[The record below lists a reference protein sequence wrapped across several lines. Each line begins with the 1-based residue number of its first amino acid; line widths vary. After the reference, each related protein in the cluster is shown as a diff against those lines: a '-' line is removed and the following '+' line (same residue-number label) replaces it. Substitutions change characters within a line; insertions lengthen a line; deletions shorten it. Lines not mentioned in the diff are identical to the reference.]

1 MTRLNNERGATLIL
15 IIGVV
20 AALAILAAAMTALTV
35 NVQHNTATARTQSK
49 AFNVAEAGIDAGQA
63 ALWVNW
69 PEQKDYDA
77 GTLPSVD
84 ANAFELEFNGTEFP
98 APRSGS
104 FIDVKFYDDDVDLPH
119 STANPGM
126 NMLKNYDFNNNGYM
140 WVVSRGATGTR
151 AAKVQTMVKK
161 VALDARIREGVA
173 LFTEGVLTTEG
184 TGNQPVVGLD
194 PPSAGASVYAGG
206 GWNGNGNTEMEGG
219 ITLNPDADTDLDDV
233 FPDVVLQ
240 YYIDEVARPALKV
253 YHTQADIPVAAWS
266 SQPRVIVVEQGGVDA
281 KDIPDTDGSFVWSEN
296 DPGILIVL
304 SGDMKQT
311 GQKKTIY
318 GVVYLMD
325 GVLLEGN
332 AEIHGMC
339 IAKGSADL
347 RGTRAVNYNANVIS
361 NLNREK
367 VLSVKQVP
375 NTWREIK
382 P

>member
-1 MTRLNNERGATLIL
+1 MTRLSNERGATLIL

-20 AALAILAAAMTALTV
+20 AALAILAAAMAVLTV

-63 ALWVNW
+63 ALWVSW
-69 PEQKDYDA
+69 PTDA
-77 GTLPSVD
+77 AAGSSLQVD
-84 ANAFELEFNGTEFP
+84 PTTFQHQFSSTEFP
-98 APRSGS
+98 EPKTGP
-104 FIDVKFYDDDVDLPH
+104 FIDVKFYDDEGA
-119 STANPGM
+119 SANPGM
-126 NMLKNYDFNNNGYM
+126 NEDKNYDFNNNGYM
-140 WVVSRGATGTR
+140 WVVSSGATGTR
-151 AAKVQTMVKK
+151 AAKVQAMVKK
-161 VALDARIREGVA
+161 VTLDARIREGVG
-173 LFTEGVLTTEG
+173 LLTEGVLTTKG
-184 TGNQPVVGLD
+184 TGDQPVVGLD
-194 PPSAGASVYAGG
+194 PPAAAASVYAIG

-219 ITLNPDADTDLDDV
+219 ISLNPDADTDLNDI
-233 FPDVVLQ
+233 FPDVILQ
-240 YYIDEVARPALKV
+240 YLSDDVARPALKV
-253 YHTQADIPVAAWS
+253 YHTQADIPAAAWS
-266 SQPRVIVVEQGGVDA
+266 TQPRVIVIEQGGVDA
-281 KDIPDTDGSFVWSEN
+281 KDIPDTDGSSLWSED

-318 GVVYLMD
+318 GIVYLMN
-325 GVLLEGN
+325 GILLEGN

-347 RGTRAVNYNANVIS
+347 RGTRAVNYNANVIA
-361 NLNREK
+361 NLNRPI